1 MAPTGWRRSNTDPG
15 WNVTSGSAPV
25 LAVSL
30 RFTNSLTSRTEAFE
44 PLTAGKASI
53 YCCGVTVY
61 DLCHLGHARSYINW
75 DVLRRYLIWR
85 GYDVTYVQN
94 YTDID
99 DKIINRANENG
110 ELFTDLTTR
119 FIDAMHE
126 DEAALGV
133 LPPDQEPRATGH
145 IGEIVSLIQTLIEKE
160 HAYPAANGDVY
171 FSVSSFD
178 DYGKLSK
185 KKMDEL
191 LDGARIEIGELKR
204 DPRDFV
210 LWKRAE
216 EGGVGWDSPWG
227 YGRPGWHIEC
237 SAMSSC
243 CLGDTFD
250 IHGGGSDLLFPH
262 HENEIAQSEAATGV
276 KFANLWMHN
285 GPLRVDNEKMSKS
298 LGNFFTV
305 REVLKV
311 YDAEVLRHLLIASHY
326 RSAINYS
333 EQSLQQSE
341 STLERFY
348 NALKGLD
355 TAGAKTLTNSRFEKA
370 FVAAMD
376 DDFNTA
382 EAFAVLMD
390 VVKEINRLKA
400 ESDND
405 ADTVNQLGALLV
417 RLGSVLGI
425 LQRTPEA
432 FLRRGMDESVDAN
445 HIEALIAARK
455 QARADKNWAEADRI
469 RDELASLHVVVEDGA
484 SGGSGWRIEAP

>member
-1 MAPTGWRRSNTDPG
+1 
-15 WNVTSGSAPV
+15 
-25 LAVSL
+25 
-30 RFTNSLTSRTEAFE
+30 
-44 PLTAGKASI
+44 
-53 YCCGVTVY
+53 
-61 DLCHLGHARSYINW
+61 
-75 DVLRRYLIWR
+75 
-85 GYDVTYVQN
+85 
-94 YTDID
+94 
-99 DKIINRANENG
+99 
-110 ELFTDLTTR
+110 
-119 FIDAMHE
+119 
-126 DEAALGV
+126 
-133 LPPDQEPRATGH
+133 
-145 IGEIVSLIQTLIEKE
+145 VSLIQTLIEKE

>member
-1 MAPTGWRRSNTDPG
+1 
-15 WNVTSGSAPV
+15 
-25 LAVSL
+25 
-30 RFTNSLTSRTEAFE
+30 
-44 PLTAGKASI
+44 
-53 YCCGVTVY
+53 
-61 DLCHLGHARSYINW
+61 
-75 DVLRRYLIWR
+75 
-85 GYDVTYVQN
+85 
-94 YTDID
+94 
-99 DKIINRANENG
+99 
-110 ELFTDLTTR
+110 
-119 FIDAMHE
+119 
-126 DEAALGV
+126 
-133 LPPDQEPRATGH
+133 
-145 IGEIVSLIQTLIEKE
+145 
-160 HAYPAANGDVY
+160 
-171 FSVSSFD
+171 
-178 DYGKLSK
+178 
-185 KKMDEL
+185 
-191 LDGARIEIGELKR
+191 LKR

-341 STLERFY
+341 STLERLY

-390 VVKEINRLKA
+390 IVKEINRLKA
-400 ESDND
+400 ESESDLG
-405 ADTVNQLGALLV
+405 TVNQLGALLV

-469 RDELASLHVVVEDGA
+469 RDELAALHVVVEDGA
-484 SGGSGWRIEAP
+484 SGGSGWRIDAP

>member
-1 MAPTGWRRSNTDPG
+1 MKIYNS
-15 WNVTSGSAPV
+15 
-25 LAVSL
+25 
-30 RFTNSLTSRTEAFE
+30 FTQTKEEFVPRE
-44 PLTAGKASI
+44 AGKVGI
-53 YCCGVTVY
+53 YVCGITTY
-61 DLCHLGHARSYINW
+61 DYLHLGHARMLVAF
-75 DVLRRYLIWR
+75 DVVTRYLR
-85 GYDVTYVQN
+85 SKGFSVEYVRN
-94 YTDID
+94 ITDID

-110 ELFTDLTTR
+110 EHFTDLTSR

-126 DEAALGV
+126 DESALGV
-133 LPPDQEPRATGH
+133 LPPDQEPRATAH
-145 IGEIVSLIQTLIEKE
+145 IGEIVSLIQTLIEKD

-341 STLERFY
+341 STLERLY

-400 ESDND
+400 ESESDLG
-405 ADTVNQLGALLV
+405 TVNQLGALLV

-469 RDELASLHVVVEDGA
+469 RDELAALHVVVEDGA
-484 SGGSGWRIEAP
+484 SGGSGWRIDAP